1 MDCVME
7 GEVLQNH
14 EDISRLVMR
23 EINEIVYISDVKT
36 YELLYLNRRAVELLG
51 SQDASQWQ
59 GKPCYKVLQ
68 NRHEPCEFC
77 TNACLNKNEFYCW
90 EHDNEMLKR
99 HFFVKDKL
107 VEWDGRM
114 VRLEIAVDNTEKE
127 NMHRQLQKNLAME
140 KTLVSCIRTLSK
152 NSDLTAAI
160 NDLLGTIGNY
170 YGGDRAYIF
179 ECDYENE
186 LLVNTYEW
194 CKMGIEPQIDNL
206 KHIPLHAA
214 DRWIEAFQKR
224 GEFYISSLT
233 EYAQKDSVEYK
244 ILEPQGVQSLIA
256 APLLEGQAMIGFIG
270 VDNPLANTRE
280 MVLLQSVSF
289 FVLDDI
295 KKKNL
300 TRQLQELSYKDTLT
314 GVWNRNKYME
324 VLDQYECRT
333 PEKLGIIYADING
346 LKRANDLHGHWY
358 GDRLICRAAELLSGL
373 FQDRVYRIGGDEF
386 VVLCTELS
394 YTEFYKKIDRL
405 YDAVNRDGACSIS
418 IGLKWSEDGEDVNKH
433 IISADR
439 LMYADKQ
446 RYYSARNAVK
456 CEDKEGCARKIA
468 RAIEAGR
475 FAVCLQPKIEIGT
488 GKLCGAEALVRRID
502 RQGRIETPIQFIPR
516 YEAEGIIRHI
526 DFFVLERICQLLARW
541 EKMGNTSLKIAV
553 NFSRFTLAEHHITEK
568 IEKICRRCGIP
579 ADRIVLEVSGTIGQM
594 EKEALKRLLRSLK
607 QAGFVVSLDNF
618 GAESLNYADL
628 AVLQFDEIKID
639 KSLIERITADERG
652 RIVTKHAIELCRDL
666 KVQTSVAAGIET
678 REQLNVLEDL
688 GCGAGQGYLF
698 DRPLPEEIFEKKYI
712 MVT

>member
-1 MDCVME
+1 MNRVME
-7 GEVLQNH
+7 GAVLQNH
-14 EDISRLVMR
+14 EDVSRLVMR

-51 SQDASQWQ
+51 SPAISQWR

-68 NRHEPCEFC
+68 NRNEPCEFC
-77 TNACLNKNEFYCW
+77 TNACLNKKEFYCW

-127 NMHRQLQKNLAME
+127 NIHRQLQKNLAME
-140 KTLVSCIRTLSK
+140 KTLVDCIRTLSK

-160 NDLLGTIGNY
+160 NDLLGIIGNY
-170 YGGDRAYIF
+170 YAGDRAYIF

-194 CKMGIEPQIDNL
+194 CRLGIEPQIDHL
-206 KHIPLHAA
+206 KQIPLHAA

-224 GEFYISSLT
+224 GEFYISCLT
-233 EYAQKDSVEYK
+233 EYAKSDSVEYK

-256 APLLEGQAMIGFIG
+256 APLMDGEAMIGFIG
-270 VDNPLANTRE
+270 VDNPLSNIGE

-295 KKKNL
+295 KKKKL
-300 TRQLQELSYKDTLT
+300 TGQLQELSYKDTLT

-324 VLDQYECRT
+324 VLDQYERTT

-346 LKRANDLHGHWY
+346 LKRANDLHGHQY

-373 FQDRVYRIGGDEF
+373 FRNRVYRIGGDEF

-394 YTEFYKKIDRL
+394 HTEFYKKIDRL
-405 YDAVNRDGACSIS
+405 YDEVHRDGACSIS
-418 IGLKWSEDGEDVNKH
+418 IGLKWSEEGEDVNKQ

-456 CEDKEGCARKIA
+456 CEDKEGRARKIA
-468 RAIEAGR
+468 REIEAGR
-475 FAVCLQPKIEIGT
+475 FVVCLQPKIEIGT
-488 GKLCGAEALVRRID
+488 GKLCGAEAFVRRID
-502 RQGRIETPIQFIPR
+502 RQGRTEMPIQFIPR

-526 DFFVLERICQLLARW
+526 DFFVLERVCQLLARW

-553 NFSRFTLAEHHITEK
+553 NFAHFTLTEHRAAEK
-568 IEKICRRCGIP
+568 IEKICRRFGIP
-579 ADRIVLEVSGTIGQM
+579 ADRIVLEVSGAIGQM
-594 EKEALKRLLRSLK
+594 GKESLKRLLQSLK
-607 QAGFVVSLDNF
+607 QAGFTVSLDNF
-618 GAESLNYADL
+618 GAESLNYAAFLD
-628 AVLQFDEIKID
+628 LQFDEIKLDKCLID
-639 KSLIERITADERG
+639 RIASDERAQ
-652 RIVTKHAIELCRDL
+652 IVAKHVIELCRDL
-666 KVQTSVAAGIET
+666 KVKTSVAAGIET
-678 REQLNVLEDL
+678 QEQLRVLEDFR
-688 GCGAGQGYLF
+688 CGAGQGYLF
-698 DRPLPEEIFEKKYI
+698 DRPLSEEIFEKKYI